1 MYKLVRINDNLIKES
16 LGILFV
22 EWNEDKSFKRNH
34 SEPKVGFT
42 LYMGFLHIEDVWM
55 TTAITEIIEQTDNLL
70 HFKTEN
76 SEYKLFNMEFIGET
90 ISSEDKF
97 LRDSGVIVKPYTF
110 DKPKSKKKK
119 KDKGLSLYEIFD
131 LEMANGLGVDVE
143 TYIKVIDKKCSYED
157 ADLII
162 SGVMEGDEKE
172 LEEAK
177 KLFNLY
183 LNK

>member
-22 EWNEDKSFKRNH
+22 EWNEDKSFKKNH

-55 TTAITEIIEQTDNLL
+55 TSAITEIIEQTDDLL

-76 SEYKLFNMEFIGET
+76 SEYKLFNIKFIQENL
-90 ISSEDKF
+90 F
-97 LRDSGVIVKPYTF
+97 LDNKLPIDSGITIKPYSF
-110 DKPKSKKKK
+110 DKPKKKKKK
-119 KDKGLSLYEIFD
+119 KDKGIGLYELFD

-143 TYIKVIDKKCSYED
+143 TYIKVIETKCSYED

-162 SGVMEGDEKE
+162 SAVMDGDEKE
-172 LEEAK
+172 IEEAK

-183 LNK
+183 LNN